1 MQKYNFTLAYCHENE
16 EVAQEIQQYLSK
28 ADIYLKLI
36 SDEEN
41 KVEGIGAILL
51 KEDDPVLLLI
61 STNFLKSIGTMNNLL
76 KSVEPLSKKNIL
88 HPIIINGKEKMPD
101 GSFISVQTNF
111 DRVSHVIQYMNH
123 WQDKYLDARKEKR
136 EAPANRSNEIDKK
149 LLNIRNISAQIG
161 EFLKLIKTQDHIDYA
176 SLSQNNFEAFF
187 DRFNI
192 KENHSKIAGLSF
204 GSVGA
209 SALVGGMVANA
220 KNGSGNDI
228 EAPVIDTPEITERS
242 KPRIIEIPEEI
253 TQEKP
258 IENIAPESPVVDPVV
273 ESPKIIEEVQKEV
286 IEDTPNDEVSNIETP
301 VVEIPKQ
308 DIPTIEPPIEEIKEV
323 IVNKEEL
330 VEDISPI
337 SVSDIDEVVPLKIE
351 NLDALADMDGTD
363 EDIPEIPSKDQD
375 VLNKLIHIKNGD
387 EIGPGFGTNVRD
399 ENSVENLSVI
409 QRIIKKREEENNKT
423 GLNKGDDITINGKI
437 GDEVVEMPVNRD
449 RPPSD
454 SSNFNPFEK
463 SASDVEQTL
472 HEASNLIDAGK
483 VEKGLAILEEV
494 LYQHPHNVDIR
505 LQYASVLA
513 DNLNRKDDAVHHLQ
527 KILSIDPHHGNTY
540 VKLGEISESK
550 NNLVIARKYFEK
562 AATLKPNQPWIFY
575 KLGIMISTH
584 FVGENDAAAGYF
596 KQSLNLDKHN
606 VDGHYRYAVILSE
619 DLKNFDKAQK
629 HFKKVVKLKPD
640 HKRVHLDLAKLYR
653 KNADLEK
660 AEKHYLKAVNNYP
673 LIKNE
678 NNDSL
683 FILEKKPDIP
693 QQSVTPSITVQ
704 QPVEAT
710 KAVEQVFRVP
720 QNEIKRVLITGATSG
735 IGKATAELFA
745 KHGHQLILTG
755 RRKDR
760 LDILKLHFEQKYEA
774 DIQLLSFDVT
784 NIRDVRNAFTELSS
798 EWRDIDIL
806 INNAGLAKGFD
817 AIHEGELSDWDSMID
832 TNIKGLLYMT
842 RAFSPIMVEKQNGHI
857 INVGSTAG
865 REVYPKGNVYC
876 ATKFAVE
883 ALTRAIRLDLHKY
896 NIRVSQV
903 SPGHVEE
910 TEFAKVRFGDADRAK
925 IYEDFQPLKA
935 EDVAESIYFI
945 ATRPDHVNIQDILMM
960 GTQQANNNY
969 IDRSGRK

>member
-1 MQKYNFTLAYCHENE
+1 MQKYNFTLAYCHQNE
-16 EVAQEIQQYLSK
+16 DIAQEIHQYLSK
-28 ADIYLKLI
+28 ADIYLKMI
-36 SDEEN
+36 SD
-41 KVEGIGAILL
+41 KDGDLEGIGTQLL
-51 KEDDPVLLLI
+51 KEEDHVLLLI
-61 STNFLKSIGTMNNLL
+61 STNFLKSIGTMNNIL
-76 KSVEPLSKKNIL
+76 KSVEPLAKKKIL
-88 HPIIINGKEKMPD
+88 HPVIINGREKMPD
-101 GSFISVQTNF
+101 GSYISVQTNF

-136 EAPANRSNEIDKK
+136 EAPANLINAIEKK

-161 EFLKLIKTQDHIDYA
+161 EFLKLIKTQDHISY
-176 SLSQNNFEAFF
+176 SMLSQNNFEAFF
-187 DRFNI
+187 ARFNI
-192 KENHSKIAGLSF
+192 KENHSKIAGLSL
-204 GSVGA
+204 GSIGTG
-209 SALVGGMVANA
+209 ALVGGMVANA
-220 KNGSGNDI
+220 RNKSTNP
-228 EAPVIDTPEITERS
+228 PVVETPEVVENAT
-242 KPRIIEIPEEI
+242 PRIIETPKER
-253 TQEKP
+253 P
-258 IENIAPESPVVDPVV
+258 PVVTETPPQTPPVF
-273 ESPKIIEEVQKEV
+273 EPQEVKNNNTDLIKEV
-286 IEDTPNDEVSNIETP
+286 NPIIPNEPFVEIRNDEIPIQETPDLIETP
-301 VVEIPKQ
+301 IDEI
-308 DIPTIEPPIEEIKEV
+308 E
-323 IVNKEEL
+323 

-337 SVSDIDEVVPLKIE
+337 SVSDRNEVVPLKIE
-351 NLDALADMDGTD
+351 NLDHL
-363 EDIPEIPSKDQD
+363 EDIREGSNDTPEIPTKSDQE

-423 GLNKGDDITINGKI
+423 GIDRGDDITINGKI
-437 GDEVVEMPVNRD
+437 GDEVIEMPVNRNQPPTPSEPSI
-449 RPPSD
+449 RPY
-454 SSNFNPFEK
+454 EK
-463 SASDVEQTL
+463 SSSDVEQTL
-472 HEASNLIDAGK
+472 HEASNLIEAGK
-483 VEKGLAILEEV
+483 IEKGLAILEEV
-494 LYQHPHNVDIR
+494 LYQDPNNVDIR
-505 LQYASVLA
+505 LQYATVLA
-513 DNLNRKDDAVHHLQ
+513 DNLNKKDDAVHHLQ

-550 NNLVIARKYFEK
+550 NNLVIARKYYEK
-562 AATLKPNQPWIFY
+562 AAALKPNQPWIFY

-584 FVGENDAAAGYF
+584 FVGENKMAADYF
-596 KQSLNLDKHN
+596 KQSLNLDKNN

-619 DLKNFDKAQK
+619 DLQNYEKAQK

-640 HKRVHLDLAKLYR
+640 HKRVHLDLAKLHR
-653 KNADLEK
+653 KNGNFEK

-678 NNDSL
+678 NNDAL
-683 FILEKKPDIP
+683 FIQPKLTTTPVKTVVEK
-693 QQSVTPSITVQ
+693 
-704 QPVEAT
+704 PVEVV
-710 KAVEQVFRVP
+710 KKVEQVFRVP

-745 KHGHQLILTG
+745 KNGHKLILTG

-760 LDILKLHFEQKYEA
+760 LDILKLHFEQKYQS

-784 NIRDVRNAFTELSS
+784 NIEEVRNSFTELSS

-806 INNAGLAKGFD
+806 INNAGLAKGYD
-817 AIHEGELSDWDSMID
+817 SIHEGELSDWDAMID

-842 RAFSPIMVEKQNGHI
+842 RAFSPIMVEKQSGHI

-865 REVYPKGNVYC
+865 SEVYPKGNVYC
-876 ATKFAVE
+876 ATKFAVD
-883 ALTRAIRLDLHKY
+883 ALTKAIRLDLHKF

-945 ATRPDHVNIQDILMM
+945 ATRPHHVNIQDILMM